1 MLGVYVFTAMFS
13 APCFLSNGTFI
24 CAYMNENDKSL
35 QLRDASLKSIGD
47 FTVYNWAA
55 ILLVFLVILLLGD
68 SNLMGKH
75 RERFDEKDQLD
86 DDILKF
92 LEMRQKGMT
101 TRMLG
106 MILSDVYPELDIIEL
121 SERLHTLK
129 GSGLIRKYKGRLR
142 TPLWKLRDA

>member
-75 RERFDEKDQLD
+75 QERLDEKDQLD

>member
-1 MLGVYVFTAMFS
+1 VVVVYVFTAMFS

-24 CAYMNENDKSL
+24 CAYMNENHMSL
-35 QLRDASLKSIGD
+35 QLRDTPLKSIGD
-47 FTVYNWAA
+47 FTIYNWGL
-55 ILLVFLVILLLGD
+55 IVLVFLVIVLSGD
-68 SNLMGKH
+68 PNLIGRH
-75 RERFDEKDQLD
+75 REILDEKDQLD

-106 MILSDVYPELDIIEL
+106 MILSDVYPELDVTEL

-129 GSGLIRKYKGRLR
+129 GSGLVRKYKGRLR

>member
-75 RERFDEKDQLD
+75 RERLDEKDQLD